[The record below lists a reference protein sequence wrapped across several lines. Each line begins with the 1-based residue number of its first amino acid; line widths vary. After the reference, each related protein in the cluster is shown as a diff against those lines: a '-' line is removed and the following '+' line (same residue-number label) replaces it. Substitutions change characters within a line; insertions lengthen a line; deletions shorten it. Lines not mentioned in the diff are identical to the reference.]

1 MVAGKV
7 CRFVRLEN
15 PLHMPDFRW
24 LTCLVLALHMMTASR
39 LEASPVPVVDRFLE
53 AYEKARNFRGTVQ
66 VTEYKGRDRSTMR
79 FLLILE
85 KPNRTAVTILDSP
98 QARHTEGARLVWF
111 GGKNI
116 EVRASILGVPLR
128 VTTDVEDDRLRDFRG
143 YSNADLT
150 IGRAIQTIGDARTRI
165 EALHPVRVEPEDR
178 HLEWVS
184 IRSPRLLRDIEE
196 ERIGLDPRDHLPRVR
211 EMVSAGTRVY
221 RLVVEKGEFDVDL
234 PASSFDLSR

>member
-1 MVAGKV
+1 
-7 CRFVRLEN
+7 VRV
-15 PLHMPDFRW
+15 PVFRW
-24 LTCLVLALHMMTASR
+24 LSCSFLAWGLVPATR
-39 LEASPVPVVDRFLE
+39 IEASPVPLVERFLE
-53 AYEKARNFRGTVQ
+53 AYEKAHNFRGTVQ
-66 VTEYKGRDRSTMR
+66 VTEFKGRDRSTMR

-111 GGKNI
+111 GGKTI

-150 IGRAIQTIGDARTRI
+150 IWRSIQTIGDARTRI
-165 EALHPVRVEPEDR
+165 EALDPARVEPEDR

-234 PASSFDLSR
+234 PSSSFDLSR

>member
-39 LEASPVPVVDRFLE
+39 LEASPVPVVDRLLE

-150 IGRAIQTIGDARTRI
+150 IWRAIQTIGDARTRI